1 MTRKLGMIVIS
12 IVVIYV
18 SFGLYFHV
26 RWTDEL
32 ADCDRVL
39 RERGEFVEPPVFPT
53 PLALMFDVTYWP
65 VYSAANIYHDGTP
78 FATPCTH

>member
-12 IVVIYV
+12 IVVIDV

-39 RERGEFVEPPVFPT
+39 RERGEFVEPPSFP
-53 PLALMFDVTYWP
+53 LRW
-65 VYSAANIYHDGTP
+65 
-78 FATPCTH
+78 C